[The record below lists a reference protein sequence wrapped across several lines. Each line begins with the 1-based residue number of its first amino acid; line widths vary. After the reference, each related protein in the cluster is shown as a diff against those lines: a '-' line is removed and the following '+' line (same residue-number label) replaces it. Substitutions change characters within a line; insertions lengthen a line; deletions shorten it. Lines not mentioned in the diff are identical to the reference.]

1 MVIPRK
7 KLLVLGARGR
17 LGKAFIDRHSKS
29 FEIIEFGSKERLPQ
43 GGREYHSQISS
54 LMDLF
59 VNNRP
64 DLIMNLAA
72 VWGPSVSNDEIWEA
86 GYEFPK
92 RVLELFEEQNQGVRW
107 IQVDSYYNLYSDLYG
122 VDKDF
127 YSRTKRIFFELL
139 ANSKSQV
146 APVQVIAPHL
156 VGPSEP
162 ANRFFRVLTEGI
174 FNRQIVHLGSAD
186 EFLPYLHLTDAAEQL
201 FFICQ
206 TRSFRDPARI
216 SLKVSGQAR
225 LIEIVSSAHQQFGAL
240 QSFAR
245 FDHAPRNEREFRD
258 PLSFGS
264 HEWLPEP
271 KQELGSI
278 LTEQW
283 NERIGEKE
291 KRN

>member
-72 VWGPSVSNDEIWEA
+72 VWAPSASKDEIWQA

-92 RVLELFEEQNQGVRW
+92 RVLGLIKEEDPCVGW
-107 IQVDSYYNLYSDLYG
+107 IQVDSYYNLHFDLFG
-122 VDKDF
+122 VDKDH

-139 ANSKSQV
+139 EKSTSQV

-174 FNRQIVHLGSAD
+174 FNRQLFHLGSSNTL
-186 EFLPYLHLTDAAEQL
+186 LPYLHLTDAADQL
-201 FFICQ
+201 LIICQ
-206 TRSFRDPARI
+206 TPSLRDPARI
-216 SLKVSGQAR
+216 SMKVSGQAR

-245 FDHAPRNEREFRD
+245 FDRAPRNEGEFHA
-258 PLSFGS
+258 PMSFGS
-264 HEWLPEP
+264 HESLPEP
-271 KQELGSI
+271 KHDLNFI
-278 LTEQW
+278 LAEQW